1 MYTSN
6 LGLKLG
12 SLILALSLIMII
24 MIFII
29 QPSIW
34 TQAQQS
40 SLSPIQCPRTGGSL
54 VVIHWGDPKSFNP
67 DSQVDDALFA
77 IASQIYNKLINLD
90 VNYNIIPELASSW
103 EVSPNGSTFT
113 FHLVRNVKW
122 HDGHPFT
129 SADVKYTLEA
139 IKKYKGVMYGFLKMD
154 KLVSIDTPDNYT
166 VIMRYSEP
174 FPALLGF
181 LAWYGTFI
189 LPEHI
194 FNKTDYKDWMD
205 PSIPALAKPVGT
217 GPFRFVEYVKGDH
230 VTLEANPDYFKG
242 RPCIDRVVFKIVPD
256 ATAALQSFIAGEG
269 DWLTNPPPP
278 SEIPRINSTPGLI
291 VNMRPVPSRW
301 YIAFN
306 LLNPMLSNLNM
317 RLAIAHAINTSEIV
331 EKALNGYGYPARGM
345 YTPVISWAFNPNASL
360 PTYDPM
366 KAEKI
371 LNQLGFRKGSDG
383 YYYYPNGTR
392 LSLRFTVFQGAQTE
406 AIAAVIKEQLRRV
419 GIDIKIEVFEI
430 AAWENKVVKQ
440 RDFDLAMLDGF
451 QGPDPDNMR
460 ARFGPG
466 AYLNMANYSDQEF
479 GDLLNKAASEPDPAR
494 RAQLYWK
501 AQELMARDLPYL
513 PIVDLVIFF
522 IYRTEWHGFH
532 WHMPGLVGLN
542 VLERVWWEK
551 GVPAQIQ
558 TTPPTKTTPAQT
570 TYPIP
575 SPTATATPQ
584 PSAGLPLPLVA
595 AFVVALIVIVALAAL
610 RRRGRSFG
618 SS

>member
-1 MYTSN
+1 
-6 LGLKLG
+6 
-12 SLILALSLIMII
+12 
-24 MIFII
+24 
-29 QPSIW
+29 
-34 TQAQQS
+34 
-40 SLSPIQCPRTGGSL
+40 
-54 VVIHWGDPKSFNP
+54 
-67 DSQVDDALFA
+67 
-77 IASQIYNKLINLD
+77 
-90 VNYNIIPELASSW
+90 
-103 EVSPNGSTFT
+103 
-113 FHLVRNVKW
+113 
-122 HDGHPFT
+122 
-129 SADVKYTLEA
+129 
-139 IKKYKGVMYGFLKMD
+139 MYGFLKMD

-174 FPALLGF
+174 FPASLGF

-406 AIAAVIKEQLRRV
+406 AIAVVIKEQLRRV

-430 AAWENKVVKQ
+430 
-440 RDFDLAMLDGF
+440 
-451 QGPDPDNMR
+451 
-460 ARFGPG
+460 
-466 AYLNMANYSDQEF
+466 
-479 GDLLNKAASEPDPAR
+479 
-494 RAQLYWK
+494 
-501 AQELMARDLPYL
+501 YL